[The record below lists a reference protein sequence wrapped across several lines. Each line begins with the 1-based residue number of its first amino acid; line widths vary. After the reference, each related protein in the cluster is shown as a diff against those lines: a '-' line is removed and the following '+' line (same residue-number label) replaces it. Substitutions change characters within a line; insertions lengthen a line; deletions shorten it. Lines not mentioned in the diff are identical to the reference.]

1 MQPTDMENSKPFQDL
16 MAWTQ
21 RQNQEQKTRQNDHR
35 DPYQRDRAR
44 VLHSAAFRRLQAK
57 TQVHGAGSH
66 DFHRTRLTHSLE
78 AAQIGSGILAQLQSK
93 HPEHAQWL
101 TSDSLIEALCLAHDI
116 GHPPFGHGGEIA
128 LNYMMRHHGG
138 FEGNAQTFR
147 IVNHLEPYTKS
158 NGMNLSRRSVLG
170 LVKYPSLLSEVQKKQ
185 PTKEIDNPRQLK
197 AADWAP
203 AKGIYDCDHLDWD
216 WVLEPL
222 SNSDQKRISQRLPA
236 PGPAAHSKTRFKS
249 LDCSIMEL
257 ADDIAYGVHD
267 LEDAIVLGKVHK
279 HQWMESGASRL
290 AECGDPWFEQNIG
303 QLSEQ
308 LFSGEHYLRKDAIGG
323 IVNALLTSA
332 YIVEQPEFE
341 HPLLRLNAKLCEP
354 LMNALTVFK
363 QFVSHFVIQ
372 VPEVQI
378 IEYRGQQILLEL
390 SEALITDP
398 ERLLPDATRMRWQL
412 VSHHSAGE
420 GMRVICDYISA
431 MTDGYAQKLHSQLF
445 SSSY

>member
-1 MQPTDMENSKPFQDL
+1 MQQKDSQQQALIPLQE
-16 MAWTQ
+16 AWTV

-57 TQVHGAGSH
+57 TQVHGAGSN

-93 HPEHAQWL
+93 HPTLGAWL
-101 TSDSLIEALCLAHDI
+101 PSDSLIEALCLAHDI

-128 LNYMMRHHGG
+128 LNYMMRDHGG

-170 LVKYPSLLSEVQKKQ
+170 LVKYPTLLSRVHKQ
-185 PTKEIDNPRQLK
+185 ERHREIDNPRQLK
-197 AADWAP
+197 AADWSP
-203 AKGIYDCDHLDWD
+203 AKGIYDCDVIDWQ
-216 WVLEPL
+216 WVIEPL
-222 SNSDQKRISQRLPA
+222 SSNDKQRISSLIPA
-236 PGPAAHSKTRFKS
+236 IAPTAHAKTRYKS

-279 HQWMESGASRL
+279 HQWMENGASRL
-290 AECGDPWFEQNIG
+290 AECGDPWFEKNIS

-308 LFSGEHYLRKDAIGG
+308 LFSGEHYRRKDAIGG

-332 YIVEQPEFE
+332 YITEDQQFE
-341 HPLLRLNAKLCEP
+341 HPLLRLNAKLSDP
-354 LMNALTVFK
+354 LMNALTIFK
-363 QFVSHFVIQ
+363 QFVSQCVIQ

-398 ERLLPDATRMRWQL
+398 ERLLPEATRMRWQA
-412 VSHHSAGE
+412 VSEQTPSE

-445 SSSY
+445 SSSF

>member
-1 MQPTDMENSKPFQDL
+1 MSHHET
-16 MAWTQ
+16 AWTE
-21 RQNQEQKTRQNDHR
+21 RQNLEQKSRLNDHR

-44 VLHSAAFRRLQAK
+44 ILHSAAFRRLQAK

-93 HPEHAQWL
+93 STPQQCQEWL
-101 TSDSLIEALCLAHDI
+101 DSHSLIEALCLAHDI

-128 LNYMMRHHGG
+128 LNYMMRDHGG

-147 IVNHLEPYTKS
+147 IVNHLEPYTKQ
-158 NGMNLSRRSVLG
+158 NGMNLSRRTILG
-170 LVKYPSLLSEVQKKQ
+170 LVKYPSLLSNVHKR
-185 PTKEIDNPRQLK
+185 TRNSDIDNPRKLK
-197 AADWAP
+197 ATDWSP
-203 AKGIYDCDHLDWD
+203 AKGIYDCDGADWQ
-216 WVLEPL
+216 WLVEPFSQNDQQRLISL
-222 SNSDQKRISQRLPA
+222 SPAISDQQ
-236 PGPAAHSKTRFKS
+236 HSKTRHKS

-279 HQWMESGASRL
+279 HQWMENGASKL
-290 AECGDPWFEQNIG
+290 AECGDPWFEHNISR
-303 QLSEQ
+303 LSEQ

-323 IVNALLTSA
+323 IVNALLTNA
-332 YIVEQPEFE
+332 FIEQDDNFE
-341 HPLLRLNAKLCEP
+341 HPLLRYNAKLSAP
-354 LMNALTVFK
+354 IASALAVFK
-363 QFVSHFVIQ
+363 QFVSQFVIQ

-398 ERLLPDATRMRWQL
+398 NRLLPEATKTRWQQISQ
-412 VSHHSAGE
+412 VDEAQ

-445 SSSY
+445 SSRY